1 MEGVVMRD
9 WMDFDGDG
17 DVDIVDMLIAEDLL
31 RADEEK
37 HTGLSADYDE
47 DDEDEEDE
55 DELEAAL
62 LAAGIDPLDLRFM
75 DPDERTEAL
84 EEAGLDPD
92 DYEFY

>member
-1 MEGVVMRD
+1 MRD

-17 DVDIVDMLIAEDLL
+17 DVDIFDMLIAEDLL
-31 RADEEK
+31 RIDEEK
-37 HTGLSADYDE
+37 HTGLSADYD
-47 DDEDEEDE
+47 DEDEEDEDE

-62 LAAGIDPLDLRFM
+62 LAAGIDRLELRFM
-75 DPDERTEAL
+75 YPYEKAEVL

>member
-1 MEGVVMRD
+1 MRD

-31 RADEEK
+31 RTDEEK

-47 DDEDEEDE
+47 DDELEE
-55 DELEAAL
+55 AL
-62 LAAGIDPLDLRFM
+62 LAAGLDPLDLELM

>member
-1 MEGVVMRD
+1 MRD

-17 DVDIVDMLIAEDLL
+17 DVDIFDMLIAEDLL
-31 RADEEK
+31 R
-37 HTGLSADYDE
+37 T
-47 DDEDEEDE
+47 DE

-75 DPDERTEAL
+75 DPYEKAEVL

>member
-1 MEGVVMRD
+1 MRD

-47 DDEDEEDE
+47 DDELEE
-55 DELEAAL
+55 AL
-62 LAAGIDPLDLRFM
+62 LAAGLDPLDLESM

>member
-1 MEGVVMRD
+1 MRD

-37 HTGLSADYDE
+37 HTGLSADYE
-47 DDEDEEDE
+47 DEDEEADENDE

-75 DPDERTEAL
+75 DPYEKAEVL

>member
-1 MEGVVMRD
+1 MRD

-31 RADEEK
+31 RTDEEK

-47 DDEDEEDE
+47 E
-55 DELEAAL
+55 DELEEAL
-62 LAAGIDPLDLRFM
+62 LVAGLDPLDLELM